1 MLKKLI
7 LLISSAFV
15 LFLFFLLPVNRNW
28 MQDRVLKYMNSFQ
41 TQKNNIDIEHRKKLR
56 FGNDYI
62 FTKNI
67 ADFFEKKGIEDSVL
81 VFMPPTSYF
90 LTNGVEYH
98 VPEPAVFYLHTGL
111 KTIWVQSKDAIR
123 ANWYVHLK
131 NKNIQI
137 DTVPPEKEFREM
149 IKEFEKYPFVL

>member
-7 LLISSAFV
+7 LLISSAIV

-28 MQDRVLKYMNSFQ
+28 MQNRVLIYLNSFQ
-41 TQKNNIDIEHRKKLR
+41 TQKNNLDIEHRKKLR
-56 FGNDYI
+56 VGNDYI

-67 ADFFEKKGIEDSVL
+67 ADFFEKKGIADSVL
-81 VFMPPTSYF
+81 VFIPPTSYF

-111 KTIWVQSKDAIR
+111 KTIWVQSKDAMT

-131 NKNIQI
+131 NKNILI
-137 DTVPPEKEFREM
+137 DTVPPKKEFEEM

>member
-1 MLKKLI
+1 
-7 LLISSAFV
+7 
-15 LFLFFLLPVNRNW
+15 
-28 MQDRVLKYMNSFQ
+28 MQNRVLTYLNSFQ
-41 TQKNNIDIEHRKKLR
+41 RQKNNLDIEHRKKIR

-67 ADFFEKKGIEDSVL
+67 ADFFKKKGISDSVL

-90 LTNGVEYH
+90 LNNGVEYH

-111 KTIWVQSKDAIR
+111 KTIWVQSKEAIR
-123 ANWYVHLK
+123 ANWYVYLTDK
-131 NKNIQI
+131 KIQI
-137 DTVPPEKEFREM
+137 DTVPPKEIFVDM